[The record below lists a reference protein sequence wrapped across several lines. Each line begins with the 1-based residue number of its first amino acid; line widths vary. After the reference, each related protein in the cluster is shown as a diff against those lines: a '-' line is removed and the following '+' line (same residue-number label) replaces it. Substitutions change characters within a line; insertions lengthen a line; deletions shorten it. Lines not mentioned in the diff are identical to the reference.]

1 MWRYLVVDVQQNYP
15 RWCIGLGIG
24 IGIGRG
30 KSLACITAVQST
42 TSPIVKTLGKNAF
55 LHTNVDFL
63 HTNLDFPHTNVDSL
77 HTYKVP
83 SSIRMWIRCLVHDVT
98 YCYNLGKKCVP
109 PY

>member
-24 IGIGRG
+24 IRIGRG
-30 KSLACITAVQST
+30 KSLACITAAQST

-63 HTNLDFPHTNVDSL
+63 HTN
-77 HTYKVP
+77 KVP
-83 SSIRMWIRCLVHDVT
+83 SSILMWIRCLVHDVT

-109 PY
+109 PYSLSV